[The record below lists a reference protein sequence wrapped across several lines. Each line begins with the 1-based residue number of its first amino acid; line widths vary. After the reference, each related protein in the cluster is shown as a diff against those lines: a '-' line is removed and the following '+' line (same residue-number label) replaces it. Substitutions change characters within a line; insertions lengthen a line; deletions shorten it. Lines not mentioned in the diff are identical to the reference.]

1 MDNLAMAY
9 GKLGRH
15 ADALATLQSVL
26 ECRLRVLPKN
36 HPLIG
41 EGHVLRVSLPALF
54 VLWRSGFSFH
64 VQAIPYLV
72 LL

>member
-26 ECRLRVLPKN
+26 ECRLRVLHKN

-41 EGHVLRVSLPALF
+41 EGHVLRVSLHALH
-54 VLWRSGFSFH
+54 VL
-64 VQAIPYLV
+64 
-72 LL
+72 